1 MGNNDDFVLI
11 NNQLLKHNFRNHEQ
25 RTKYPLGQTFFV
37 NFTIS
42 DYLNGR
48 FVDCFS
54 LDLKYVIWLTK
65 DIHKR

>member
-1 MGNNDDFVLI
+1 MN
-11 NNQLLKHNFRNHEQ
+11 KEK
-25 RTKYPLGQTFFV
+25 KYPLGQTIFV

-42 DYLNGR
+42 DYFNGR

-65 DIHKR
+65 DFHKM